1 MAMNK
6 NNKNVIQNTLSTI
19 LLPKEEG
26 YSPNFDGYMV
36 IGAGLPRTGTLSM
49 KTALEKLL
57 NGPCYH
63 MRQVLDGGNDEI
75 VHWEKVLN
83 GKISPEEWKLFLEG
97 RGFRSG
103 VDYPISHHFK

>member
-1 MAMNK
+1 MALDK
-6 NNKNVIQNTLSTI
+6 HHKNVIQNTLGAV
-19 LLPKEEG
+19 LLRKEEG
-26 YSPNFDGYMV
+26 YSPNFDGYVV

-63 MRQVLDGGNDEI
+63 MFEVLNGGVEEI
-75 VHWEKVLN
+75 DHWEKVFN

-103 VDYPISHHFK
+103 VDYPISHHFE